1 MKKLTYI
8 GSLLVALLFVSVT
21 AQAQTKILASAGK
34 PGQTQLEVKFDD
46 KYMNFGTAGGSQE
59 ISFKTNTTV
68 TATSSAAWC
77 KATIADGKVN
87 VTAEASNEENTRE
100 AELTISALDGLQQ
113 VIAVRQLGTKP
124 AFFINEETVNV
135 AGINSRV
142 LLDITSNSELSFALP
157 DWITPVDAA
166 TAEGTKT
173 YIFLA
178 GELENNQTRSGDIT
192 VSLAADASQA
202 AKVSVTQTFEGFPK
216 FYVISDTHFGSG
228 DAVGRVTNALNN
240 LYSFESDI
248 DAIIVNGDLTD
259 GGQPAQYEEFR
270 SVLEDE
276 SILPS
281 YVARYYVMG
290 NHEWFV
296 GANAL
301 ENYNALGHDHNK
313 YFDIKGYPFIYVGL
327 SGSNE
332 GDYSEDDLE
341 FLRESLVDAA
351 VRYAGRPIFVFTHV
365 PVYGTTHG
373 SSDEEGGW
381 GNRDLYDIFK
391 DYPQIIHFCGHTHF
405 SLRDPKALWQGAFTS
420 IDDGG
425 TLNCWINPGMDIDG
439 ETPEGY
445 TEVQEGVIVSVE
457 DLTNVNVRRIDTH
470 RGEEIEP
477 SWNFGAPYDG
487 TNMPYA
493 SYTGGEAPYFPDA
506 QVTTEEGQSDERTI
520 TFPQAV
526 DDDVVLY
533 YKVSVK
539 NSAGEEVATG
549 NRSSIFY
556 LGSEMPETRSITL
569 NGLPQGEEL
578 YAEVIAYDPYGNA
591 SEPITSE
598 KFTVGSYTPA
608 PGTVAPK
615 PDLLDLVINDMGE
628 PSDATGT
635 FVIEKG
641 QTEPLPYFDNT
652 YQSNAAQFQGNNN
665 QFYKADYT
673 NAQKVSDAML
683 NEITYEVLFRCNSI
697 NSGWF
702 CPLSTQQDGGQ
713 GIELDN
719 GRIAFYLGVQ
729 KGESKEYKV
738 ANTNVYASLGTF
750 YHVVATYSKA
760 EGIARIYVDG
770 FPAGEVAVDGEP
782 TLPAEGSTWVAIGGD
797 ASKGGD
803 LTCDGA
809 FDGQIIAARM
819 YSRAV
824 TRDEVYCMYRT
835 YQDVAENVPGED
847 DTPAE
852 VAPVADLMDIVF
864 GENGA
869 VKDVSPV
876 ATEVRTG
883 NTVPQTY
890 FNDTYQRWV
899 AKFSATDNQEY
910 YAVPYGTSGTIH
922 DAMSGS
928 FSLEVLAVINNPG
941 SNQPC
946 IVSSQQTGGFGIEP
960 TDDIEVWGM
969 FSGQYATAYTGIEP
983 ERDRFYHIIGV
994 YDYDKS
1000 ELRVYVDGQAAGSV
1014 SVTGLMDY
1022 PQGNAQYFCIGGDA
1036 SYNADIAEFQLEG
1049 EVALVRMYSHALNL
1063 GEAKKL
1069 YNDIQAISA
1078 AE

>member
-8 GSLLVALLFVSVT
+8 GSLLVALLFVSVA
-21 AQAQTKILASAGK
+21 AQAQDVVLASIGK
-34 PGQTQLEVKFDD
+34 SGQTQLEVKFDD

-77 KATIADGKVN
+77 KAAIADGKVN

-113 VIAVRQLGTKP
+113 VITVRQLGTKP
-124 AFFINEETVNV
+124 AFLINEETVNV

-166 TAEGTKT
+166 TAQGTKT

-192 VSLAADASQA
+192 VSLTADAGQT

-216 FYVISDTHFGSG
+216 FFVISDTHFGSG
-228 DAVGRVTNALNN
+228 DAVSRVTNVLNN
-240 LYSFESDI
+240 LYSFDSDI

-259 GGQPAQYEEFR
+259 GGQPDQYEQFR

-290 NHEWFV
+290 NHEWLV
-296 GANAL
+296 GENAM
-301 ENYNALGHDHNK
+301 ENYSVLGQDHNK

-327 SGSNE
+327 SGGGE
-332 GDYSEDDLE
+332 QDYSEESYE
-341 FLRESLVDAA
+341 FLRESLADAA
-351 VRYAGRPIFVFTHV
+351 VRYAGRPIFVFTHI

-373 SSDEEGGW
+373 SGDTDGGW
-381 GNRDLYDIFK
+381 GNKRFYDIFK

-420 IDDGG
+420 IDDG
-425 TLNCWINPGMDIDG
+425 TSNYCYLNPGIDVDG
-439 ETPEGY
+439 STPAG
-445 TEVQEGVIVSVE
+445 TSDVQEGLIVSVE
-457 DLTNVNVRRIDTH
+457 DLTNVNVRRIDSR

-477 SWNFGAPYDG
+477 AWDFGAPYDG

-493 SYTGGEAPYFPDA
+493 SYTGGEAPYFPDT

-549 NRSSIFY
+549 NRCSSFY

-598 KFTVGSYTPA
+598 TFTVGSYTPA
-608 PGTVAPK
+608 PGTEAPE
-615 PDLLDLVINDMGE
+615 PDLLDMSISEMGVV
-628 PSDATGT
+628 SDATGT
-635 FVIEKG
+635 FIFDHGPV
-641 QTEPLPYFDNT
+641 EPLVYVDNT
-652 YQSNAAQFQGNNN
+652 YQRVAAQFQGNTSQYYKLDYSNN
-665 QFYKADYT
+665 QEVK
-673 NAQKVSDAML
+673 DAMC
-683 NEITYEVLFRCNSI
+683 NEITYETLFRCNEVL
-697 NSGWF
+697 SGWHN
-702 CPLSTQQDGGQ
+702 PLSSMDDGGQ
-713 GIELDN
+713 GIELDD
-719 GRIAFYLGVQ
+719 GRIAFYVGFNNAN
-729 KGESKEYKV
+729 GDNEYKSISSNVV
-738 ANTNVYASLGTF
+738 AQAGVY

-760 EGIARIYVDG
+760 EGMMRLYIDG
-770 FPAGEVAVDGEP
+770 FPAGEIAVDGEP
-782 TLPAEGSTWVAIGGD
+782 RLSAEGAQWVAIGGD
-797 ASKGGD
+797 ASTRMD
-803 LTCDGA
+803 CDGV
-809 FDGQIIAARM
+809 FDGQIVVARM
-819 YSRAV
+819 YTRAV
-824 TRDEVYCMYRT
+824 TRDEVYLMYRT
-835 YQDVAENVPGED
+835 YQDVAESVPGED

-869 VKDVSPV
+869 VQDVSPV
-876 ATEVRTG
+876 ATEVLTG

-890 FNDTYQRWV
+890 FNETYQRWV
-899 AKFSATDNQEY
+899 AQFSGTDNQEY
-910 YAVPYGTSGTIH
+910 YAVPYGNSGTVH

-941 SNQPC
+941 DNLPA

-960 TDDIEVWGM
+960 GNDIQVWGC
-969 FSGQYATAYTGIEP
+969 FSDRYATAYTGIEP
-983 ERDRFYHIIGV
+983 EHGRFYHIIGV

-1000 ELRVYVDGQAAGSV
+1000 EMRVYVDGQAAGSV
-1014 SVTGLMDY
+1014 SVAGLMDY
-1022 PQGNAQYFCIGGDA
+1022 PDGLAQYFCIGGDA
-1036 SYNADIAEFQLEG
+1036 SFNADIAEYQLEG
-1049 EVALVRMYSHALNL
+1049 EVALVRMYSHAINL
-1063 GEAKKL
+1063 SEAKKL
-1069 YNDIQAISA
+1069 YNDLQEISA
-1078 AE
+1078 E

>member
-113 VIAVRQLGTKP
+113 VITVRQLGTKP
-124 AFFINEETVNV
+124 AFLINEETVNV

-166 TAEGTKT
+166 TAEGNKT

-192 VSLAADASQA
+192 VSLTADASQTA
-202 AKVSVTQTFEGFPK
+202 TVSVTQTFEGFPK
-216 FYVISDTHFGSG
+216 FFVISDTHFGSG
-228 DAVGRVTNALNN
+228 DAVSRVTNVLNN
-240 LYSFESDI
+240 LYSFDSDI

-259 GGQPAQYEEFR
+259 GGQPDQYEQFR

-296 GANAL
+296 GENAM
-301 ENYNALGHDHNK
+301 ENYSVLGQDHNK

-327 SGSNE
+327 SGGGE
-332 GDYSEDDLE
+332 QDYSEESYE
-341 FLRESLVDAA
+341 FLRESLADAA
-351 VRYAGRPIFVFTHV
+351 VRYAGRPIFVFTHI

-373 SSDEEGGW
+373 SGDTDGGW
-381 GNRDLYDIFK
+381 GNKRFYDIFK

-420 IDDGG
+420 IDDG
-425 TLNCWINPGMDIDG
+425 TSNYCYLNPGIDVDG
-439 ETPEGY
+439 STPAG
-445 TEVQEGVIVSVE
+445 TSDVQEGLIVSVE
-457 DLTNVNVRRIDTH
+457 DLTNVNVRRIDSR

-477 SWNFGAPYDG
+477 AWDFGAPYDG

-493 SYTGGEAPYFPDA
+493 SYTGGEAPYFPDT

-520 TFPQAV
+520 TFTQAV

-549 NRSSIFY
+549 NRCSSFY
-556 LGSEMPETRSITL
+556 LGSEMPKTRSITL

-738 ANTNVYASLGTF
+738 ANTNVYASLGSF
-750 YHVVATYSKA
+750 YHVVATYNKA
-760 EGIARIYVDG
+760 EGMARIYVNG
-770 FPAGEVAVDGEP
+770 FPAGEVAVVGEP
-782 TLPAEGSTWVAIGGD
+782 TLPSEGSTWVAIGGD
-797 ASKGGD
+797 ASLEGD

-835 YQDVAENVPGED
+835 YQDVAE
-847 DTPAE
+847 
-852 VAPVADLMDIVF
+852 
-864 GENGA
+864 
-869 VKDVSPV
+869 S
-876 ATEVRTG
+876 

-1036 SYNADIAEFQLEG
+1036 SFNADIAEFQLEG
-1049 EVALVRMYSHALNL
+1049 EVALVRMYSHALTL

>member
-8 GSLLVALLFVSVT
+8 GSLLVALLFVSVA
-21 AQAQTKILASAGK
+21 AQAQDVVLASIGK
-34 PGQTQLEVKFDD
+34 SGQTQLEVKFDD

-124 AFFINEETVNV
+124 AFLINEETVNV

-166 TAEGTKT
+166 TAQGTKT

-192 VSLAADASQA
+192 VSLTADASQT
-202 AKVSVTQTFEGFPK
+202 AKISVTQTFEGFPK

-296 GANAL
+296 GENAM
-301 ENYNALGHDHNK
+301 ENYSVLGQDHNK

-327 SGSNE
+327 SGGGE
-332 GDYSEDDLE
+332 QDYSEESYE
-341 FLRESLVDAA
+341 FLRESLADAA
-351 VRYAGRPIFVFTHV
+351 VRYAGRPIFVFTHI

-373 SSDEEGGW
+373 SGDTDGGW
-381 GNRDLYDIFK
+381 GNRRFYDIFK

-420 IDDGG
+420 IDDG
-425 TLNCWINPGMDIDG
+425 TSNYCYLNPGIDVDG
-439 ETPEGY
+439 STPAG
-445 TEVQEGVIVSVE
+445 TSDVQEGLIVSVE

-477 SWNFGAPYDG
+477 AWNFEAPYDG

-493 SYTGGEAPYFPDA
+493 SYTGGEAPYFPDT
-506 QVTTEEGQSDERTI
+506 QVTTEEGQSDQRTI

-549 NRSSIFY
+549 NRCSSFY

-569 NGLPQGEEL
+569 GGLPQGEEL

-598 KFTVGSYTPA
+598 TFTVGSYTPA
-608 PGTVAPK
+608 PGTVVPE
-615 PDLLDLVINDMGE
+615 PDLLDMTISEMGVV
-628 PSDATGT
+628 SDATGT
-635 FVIEKG
+635 FIFDHGSV
-641 QTEPLPYFDNT
+641 EPLVYVDNT
-652 YQSNAAQFQGNNN
+652 YQRVAAQFQGNTSQYYKLDYSNN
-665 QFYKADYT
+665 Q
-673 NAQKVSDAML
+673 KVKDAMC
-683 NEITYEVLFRCNSI
+683 NEITYETLFRCNEVL
-697 NSGWF
+697 SGWHN
-702 CPLSTQQDGGQ
+702 PLSSMDEGGQ
-713 GIELDN
+713 GTPT
-719 GRIAFYLGVQ
+719 RSCRCAWRSSARCIAT
-729 KGESKEYKV
+729 S
-738 ANTNVYASLGTF
+738 
-750 YHVVATYSKA
+750 
-760 EGIARIYVDG
+760 
-770 FPAGEVAVDGEP
+770 
-782 TLPAEGSTWVAIGGD
+782 
-797 ASKGGD
+797 
-803 LTCDGA
+803 
-809 FDGQIIAARM
+809 
-819 YSRAV
+819 SRAS
-824 TRDEVYCMYRT
+824 C
-835 YQDVAENVPGED
+835 
-847 DTPAE
+847 
-852 VAPVADLMDIVF
+852 
-864 GENGA
+864 
-869 VKDVSPV
+869 
-876 ATEVRTG
+876 
-883 NTVPQTY
+883 
-890 FNDTYQRWV
+890 
-899 AKFSATDNQEY
+899 
-910 YAVPYGTSGTIH
+910 
-922 DAMSGS
+922 
-928 FSLEVLAVINNPG
+928 
-941 SNQPC
+941 
-946 IVSSQQTGGFGIEP
+946 
-960 TDDIEVWGM
+960 
-969 FSGQYATAYTGIEP
+969 TA
-983 ERDRFYHIIGV
+983 
-994 YDYDKS
+994 
-1000 ELRVYVDGQAAGSV
+1000 
-1014 SVTGLMDY
+1014 
-1022 PQGNAQYFCIGGDA
+1022 
-1036 SYNADIAEFQLEG
+1036 
-1049 EVALVRMYSHALNL
+1049 
-1063 GEAKKL
+1063 
-1069 YNDIQAISA
+1069 
-1078 AE
+1078 

>member
-1 MKKLTYI
+1 MKKLKHI
-8 GSLLVALLFVSVT
+8 GLLLVALFFVSVT
-21 AQAQTKILASAGK
+21 VQAQTKILTSTGK

-124 AFFINEETVNV
+124 AFLINEETVNV

-166 TAEGTKT
+166 TAQGTKT

-301 ENYNALGHDHNK
+301 ENYNALGHDHSK

-341 FLRESLVDAA
+341 FLRESLADAA

-493 SYTGGEAPYFPDA
+493 SYTGG
-506 QVTTEEGQSDERTI
+506 
-520 TFPQAV
+520 
-526 DDDVVLY
+526 
-533 YKVSVK
+533 
-539 NSAGEEVATG
+539 
-549 NRSSIFY
+549 
-556 LGSEMPETRSITL
+556 
-569 NGLPQGEEL
+569 
-578 YAEVIAYDPYGNA
+578 
-591 SEPITSE
+591 
-598 KFTVGSYTPA
+598 
-608 PGTVAPK
+608 
-615 PDLLDLVINDMGE
+615 
-628 PSDATGT
+628 
-635 FVIEKG
+635 
-641 QTEPLPYFDNT
+641 
-652 YQSNAAQFQGNNN
+652 
-665 QFYKADYT
+665 
-673 NAQKVSDAML
+673 
-683 NEITYEVLFRCNSI
+683 
-697 NSGWF
+697 
-702 CPLSTQQDGGQ
+702 
-713 GIELDN
+713 
-719 GRIAFYLGVQ
+719 
-729 KGESKEYKV
+729 
-738 ANTNVYASLGTF
+738 
-750 YHVVATYSKA
+750 
-760 EGIARIYVDG
+760 
-770 FPAGEVAVDGEP
+770 
-782 TLPAEGSTWVAIGGD
+782 
-797 ASKGGD
+797 
-803 LTCDGA
+803 
-809 FDGQIIAARM
+809 
-819 YSRAV
+819 
-824 TRDEVYCMYRT
+824 
-835 YQDVAENVPGED
+835 
-847 DTPAE
+847 
-852 VAPVADLMDIVF
+852 
-864 GENGA
+864 
-869 VKDVSPV
+869 
-876 ATEVRTG
+876 
-883 NTVPQTY
+883 
-890 FNDTYQRWV
+890 
-899 AKFSATDNQEY
+899 
-910 YAVPYGTSGTIH
+910 
-922 DAMSGS
+922 
-928 FSLEVLAVINNPG
+928 
-941 SNQPC
+941 
-946 IVSSQQTGGFGIEP
+946 
-960 TDDIEVWGM
+960 
-969 FSGQYATAYTGIEP
+969 
-983 ERDRFYHIIGV
+983 
-994 YDYDKS
+994 
-1000 ELRVYVDGQAAGSV
+1000 
-1014 SVTGLMDY
+1014 
-1022 PQGNAQYFCIGGDA
+1022 
-1036 SYNADIAEFQLEG
+1036 
-1049 EVALVRMYSHALNL
+1049 
-1063 GEAKKL
+1063 
-1069 YNDIQAISA
+1069 
-1078 AE
+1078 